1 MIKFYEILESGKR
14 LFIKSFNKWEDA
26 EDAEEALDVW
36 KVHNPKKEAFIGLA
50 LSDYLLS
57 IDKPLK

>member
-26 EDAEEALDVW
+26 EEALDVW
-36 KVHNPKKEAFIGLA
+36 KYIILKKKL
-50 LSDYLLS
+50 LSD
-57 IDKPLK
+57 

>member
-14 LFIKSFNKWEDA
+14 LFIKSFNKW